1 MRCTF
6 VPALLG
12 LLLVACRSA
21 PASPPVPRY
30 LVTSAPIDVGVH
42 SRGLCV
48 AVDPTDSH
56 GIWWWE
62 PGRTGCSSRSTGP
75 GVFRAD
81 AATVAARAATIDVR
95 FHLPLIVSPGST
107 MPSFADVR
115 LALQDG
121 GMQSLASGAR
131 VLTERRHDLEV
142 PEQP

>member
-1 MRCTF
+1 MRFTF
-6 VPALLG
+6 VAAFLG
-12 LLLVACRSA
+12 LWLLACRST
-21 PASPPVPRY
+21 PASAPVARY
-30 LVTSAPIDVGVH
+30 FITTAPIDVGVR

-48 AVDPTDSH
+48 AIDPTDSH

-81 AATVAARAATIDVR
+81 AATVAARPAAIHVR